1 MSPILSLKLGI
12 INLNS
17 PKFSETGFVFTVKT
31 DNTGTSNDDQF
42 TLPLHSTFDSSGGT
56 TAEVDWGDGSS
67 DTITAHDQSEITH
80 TYASAGTYTIK
91 ITNELRGWSFSNT
104 GDKLKVLN
112 ISNWGVFEHTTF
124 RAFQGCA
131 NLTLTATDA
140 PTFVISGSPS
150 TNRANSFFNTCSQ
163 VNGPVNQWDISG
175 IINLTAFFSFASLF
189 NQPLN
194 NWDVSSVTTF
204 NQTFR
209 SASSFNQD
217 ISSWSINTSSS
228 VDMQNMFLNNS
239 AFNTSI
245 DNWDVSEVTNMN
257 QMFRGSV
264 YNQQLNSWDVSN
276 VTNMQRML
284 SFPFSGVG
292 GNFNQ
297 PLSNWNVG
305 NVTNMKEMFKR
316 NDAFNQDIS
325 SWNIVKVSNATGF
338 MQDCDGFS
346 TANYDALLIGW
357 EATLQSAHPGGSG
370 YTLTP
375 SWHFGNAQYTDG
387 GAAATARASL
397 ISNFNWS
404 ITDGG
409 TA

>member
-1 MSPILSLKLGI
+1 MAPLINVKLGI
-12 INLNS
+12 VYLNS
-17 PKFSETGFVFTVKT
+17 PKSVLETGFVFTVKT

-42 TLPLHSTFDSSGGT
+42 TLPLHTTFDYGSGT
-56 TAEVDWGDGSS
+56 TAEVDWGDGNS
-67 DTITAHDQSEITH
+67 DTITAYDQSEITH

-91 ITNELRGWSFSNT
+91 ITNEIRGWRFDNS
-104 GDKLKVLN
+104 GDALKFLN

-124 RAFQGCA
+124 RAFSGCE

-140 PTFVISGSPS
+140 PTFVTSGNPS
-150 TNRANSFFNTCSQ
+150 TAYARQFFQNCSL
-163 VNGPVNQWDISG
+163 VNGPVNHWDISG
-175 IINLTAFFSFASLF
+175 ITDLSTFFSLASLF
-189 NQPLN
+189 NQPLS

-209 SASSFNQD
+209 DADSFNQD
-217 ISSWSINTSSS
+217 ISGWDTSSA
-228 VDMQNMFLNNS
+228 VDMQNMFLNNA

-245 DNWDVSEVTNMN
+245 DNWDVSEVTTMN

-264 YNQQLNSWDVSN
+264 YNQQLNSWDVSK
-276 VTNMQRML
+276 VTNMSKMFA
-284 SFPFSGVG
+284 FPFGGVG
-292 GNFNQ
+292 ADFNQ
-297 PLSNWNVG
+297 PLSNWNVS
-305 NVTNMKEMFKR
+305 NVTNMSEMFKK

-325 SWNIVKVSNATGF
+325 SWNIVKVSNATNF

-346 TANYDALLIGW
+346 TANYDALLIAW
-357 EATLQSAHPGGSG
+357 EATLQSAHSGGSG

-375 SWHFGNAQYTDG
+375 SWHFGNAQYTAG
-387 GAAATARASL
+387 GSAAAARASL
-397 ISNFNWS
+397 ISNFNWG

>member
-1 MSPILSLKLGI
+1 MAPLINVKLGI
-12 INLNS
+12 VYLNS
-17 PKFSETGFVFTVKT
+17 PKSVLETGFVFTVKT

-42 TLPLHSTFDSSGGT
+42 TLPLHSTFDASSGT
-56 TAEVDWGDGSS
+56 TAEVDWGDGNS
-67 DTITAHDQSEITH
+67 DTITAYDQSEITH

-91 ITNELRGWSFSNT
+91 ITNEIRGWRFDNS
-104 GDKLKVLN
+104 GDRLKFLN

-124 RAFQGCA
+124 RAFQGCE
-131 NLTLTATDA
+131 NFTLTATDA
-140 PTFVISGSPS
+140 PTFVTSGASG
-150 TNRANSFFNTCSQ
+150 TRADSFFNACSQ
-163 VNGPVNQWDISG
+163 VNGPVNHWDISG
-175 IINLTAFFSFASLF
+175 ITHLNLFFRNASLF
-189 NQPLN
+189 NQPLS

-204 NQTFR
+204 DQMFR
-209 SASSFNQD
+209 DADSFNQD

-228 VDMQNMFLNNS
+228 VNMRNMFLNNS

-245 DNWDVSEVTNMN
+245 DNWDVSEVTDMN

-264 YNQQLNSWDVSN
+264 YNQQLNSWDVSK
-276 VTNMQRML
+276 VTNMSRMFG
-284 SFPFSGVG
+284 FPSGGVG

-297 PLSNWNVG
+297 PLSNWNVS
-305 NVTNMKEMFKR
+305 NVTNMSEMFRK

-325 SWNIVKVSNATGF
+325 SWNIVKVSNATNF
-338 MQDCDGFS
+338 MESCDGFS
-346 TANYDALLIGW
+346 TANYDALLIAW
-357 EATLQSAHPGGSG
+357 EATLQSAHSEGSG

>member
-1 MSPILSLKLGI
+1 MAPLINVKLGI
-12 INLNS
+12 VYLNS

-42 TLPLHSTFDSSGGT
+42 TLPLHITFDSGGGT
-56 TAEVDWGDGSS
+56 AAEVDWGDGSS

-91 ITNELRGWSFSNT
+91 ITNELRGWRFDNS
-104 GDKLKVLN
+104 GDILKFLN
-112 ISNWGVFEHTTF
+112 IINWGVFEHTTF
-124 RAFQGCA
+124 RAFQGCE
-131 NLTLTATDA
+131 NFTLTATDA
-140 PTFVISGSPS
+140 PTFVTSGSPS
-150 TNRANSFFNTCSQ
+150 TTRADGFFSACSQ
-163 VNGPVNQWDISG
+163 VNDPVNHWDISG
-175 IINLTAFFSFASLF
+175 ITNLNTFFNTASLF
-189 NQPLN
+189 NQPLS

-204 NQTFR
+204 NQMFR
-209 SASSFNQD
+209 KANSFNQD

-228 VDMQNMFLNNS
+228 VDMQSMFLNNS

-276 VTNMQRML
+276 VTNTQKMF
-284 SFPFSGVG
+284 SFPVSGVG

-297 PLSNWNVG
+297 PLSNWNVS
-305 NVTNMKEMFKR
+305 NVTTMQEMFKK
-316 NDAFNQDIS
+316 NTAFNQDIS
-325 SWNIVKVSNATGF
+325 SWNIVKVSNATNF
-338 MQDCDGFS
+338 MQNVSTFS

-357 EATLQSAHPGGSG
+357 EATLQSAHSGGSG

-375 SWHFGNAQYTDG
+375 SWHFGDSQYTDG

>member
-42 TLPLHSTFDSSGGT
+42 TLPLNSIFDTGSGT

-67 DTITAHDQSEITH
+67 DTITASNQSEITH

-91 ITNELRGWSFSNT
+91 ITNELRGWRFDDS
-104 GDKLKVLN
+104 GDKLKFLN
-112 ISNWGVFEHTTF
+112 ISNWGVFEHATF
-124 RAFQGCA
+124 RAFSGCE

-150 TNRANSFFNTCSQ
+150 TNRADSFFRNCHQ

-175 IINLTAFFSFASLF
+175 IVNLGGFFNTASLF
-189 NQPLN
+189 NQPLD
-194 NWDVSSVTTF
+194 NWDVSSVTSF
-204 NQTFR
+204 DQIFR
-209 SASSFNQD
+209 NADSFNQD

-228 VDMQNMFLNNS
+228 VNMQNMFLNNA

-245 DNWDVSEVTNMN
+245 DDWDVSEVTDMN

-264 YNQQLNSWDVSN
+264 YNQPLNSWDVSK
-276 VTNMQRML
+276 VTNMKSMF
-284 SFPFSGVG
+284 SFPSSGVG

-305 NVTNMKEMFKR
+305 NVTNMETMFKK
-316 NDAFNQDIS
+316 NTAFNQDIS
-325 SWNIVKVSNATGF
+325 SWNIVKVSNATNF
-338 MQDCDGFS
+338 MQNVTTFS

-357 EATLQSAHPGGSG
+357 EATLQSAHSGGSG

-375 SWHFGNAQYTDG
+375 SWHFGSAQYTDG